1 ITYTL
6 KVTLCKLFQCFY
18 LKKPETKMTETKKT
32 TSAPEPPHKIKHH
45 PIVIVGAG
53 FGGIGLA
60 IKLRQAGIKDFT
72 ILERFNDIG
81 GTWARNT
88 YPGAACDVPSTL
100 YSYSFEPNP
109 NWSKKFGTQPE
120 IHAYIKNSAQ
130 KYN

>member
-1 ITYTL
+1 
-6 KVTLCKLFQCFY
+6 
-18 LKKPETKMTETKKT
+18 MTETKKT

-109 NWSKKFGTQPE
+109 DWSKKFGTQAERSEEHTSELQSRP
-120 IHAYIKNSAQ
+120 HLVCRL
-130 KYN
+130 